1 MNSPNAV
8 IEEPTVVKLLDE
20 TDQSPSIRQELL
32 QELEELCEGRRLL
45 SYFSSFVYPVMMVDQ
60 DADILEGVLQKLDLN
75 RGLTL
80 IINSPGGMGLA
91 AERIVRVCRTY
102 SKGDFE
108 AIVPKMAKSAATAVC
123 LGANK
128 IWMSDTSELGPID
141 PQATLQV
148 SPDSPEERMS
158 LSIWNII
165 ESYKEL
171 LKEAVATP
179 GNIEPYLQQ
188 LQRYDARQIK
198 QWRLELELAE
208 DVVIKL
214 LKSGMMKEL
223 SEEDIRERVKILLNP
238 IELKV
243 HGRPIYWEKAK
254 EMGLNIEHVENDS
267 RIWQLVW
274 ELYVRSDWY
283 VSNRAGKIV
292 ESSKHAFQTPIPR
305 FPEVQS

>member
-1 MNSPNAV
+1 
-8 IEEPTVVKLLDE
+8 
-20 TDQSPSIRQELL
+20 
-32 QELEELCEGRRLL
+32 
-45 SYFSSFVYPVMMVDQ
+45 MMVDQ
-60 DADILEGVLQKLDLN
+60 DADILEGILQKLDLSK
-75 RGLTL
+75 GLTL

-108 AIVPKMAKSAATAVC
+108 TIIPKMAKSAATAVC

-141 PQATLQV
+141 PQARLQI
-148 SPDSPEERMS
+148 SPDSPEEQVS
-158 LSIWNII
+158 LSIWNIV
-165 ESYKEL
+165 ESYEEL

-198 QWRLELELAE
+198 QWRLDLDLAE
-208 DVVIKL
+208 DVVMKL

-223 SEEDIRERVKILLNP
+223 SEDEIRQRIGILLHP
-238 IELKV
+238 IKLKA
-243 HGRPIYWEKAK
+243 HGRPIYWEAAK
-254 EMGLNIEHVENDS
+254 EMGLNVEHVENDS
-267 RIWQLVW
+267 PIWQLVW

-292 ESSKHAFQTPIPR
+292 ESSEHAFHTPIPR